1 MDATPT
7 TRCAAIPSAH
17 RVKRFPTPR
26 PPLDSCRTA
35 APLDEGRHSGDHQ
48 AATVLK
54 EIKAVV
60 TESKRNRRCV
70 EMWRQHGLAGH
81 LLCT

>member
-1 MDATPT
+1 
-7 TRCAAIPSAH
+7 
-17 RVKRFPTPR
+17 
-26 PPLDSCRTA
+26 
-35 APLDEGRHSGDHQ
+35 
-48 AATVLK
+48 VLK

-81 LLCT
+81 LLCA